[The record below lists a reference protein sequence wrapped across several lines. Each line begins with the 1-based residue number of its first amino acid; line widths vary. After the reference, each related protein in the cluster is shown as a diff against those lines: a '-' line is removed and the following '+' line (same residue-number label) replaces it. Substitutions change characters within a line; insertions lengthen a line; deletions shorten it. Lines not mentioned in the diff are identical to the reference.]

1 MAYAALVFV
10 VLQVGDLTFEA
21 LGFPSWTYTFVVVL
35 SVLGFPVVAGL
46 AWAFD
51 VTPEGLERTP
61 EPGSS
66 EPAAPVG
73 RFPAAAVMAGAAT
86 VVLATVL
93 TWVITGPDGPVAFET
108 LDPDVIAVTP
118 FRVASSDPGLT
129 YLREGALDLLAA
141 KLTAAP
147 RVVDPRT
154 LMSAWRGATGDQQ
167 QDLPRGEA
175 LTLAG
180 GLGAGRI
187 LLGSI
192 VGRPQSLT
200 LNAELL
206 DVASGETIAETS
218 LQGPADSIQSLLD
231 GLAGRLIG
239 AQVGAPLA
247 SITST
252 SVPAVRDYLDG
263 QALLRRGEYA
273 SAGEAFNRALDRD
286 SLFAAAAIGLWNTVS
301 MSFGGGDLSRPT
313 RLAWAGRDRLTSA
326 DREYLRAMVGANY
339 PAPTTVRDQ
348 IALLERVVRS
358 FPDRPEAWYELGD
371 EFAHRAV
378 QLGDTIF
385 LERAIDGFRRA
396 LDLDPSFGVARQH
409 LIWYLKE
416 AGDPAWQEEAR
427 RFLTEYP
434 DGETA
439 FNAQVMLA
447 SADGVPGLQ
456 RYLETALDSVP
467 PSHLYWLVI
476 PDPSVGG
483 VQGTWPHYAELAIE
497 RLERSAGTD
506 SERARALQVREDAS
520 RLLGRI
526 GEARAAGLE
535 RGRLTGRTDRYF
547 VDLIFNALGHG
558 DTTSVAEAV
567 VELAAITG
575 GPAQADVTQRPYETC
590 VLGLWAER
598 VGRDET
604 ASAWL
609 ESLRAGVGAPYE
621 TTGEMARQTCVLLLG
636 ALLGH
641 RAGATDA
648 EQRIDRL
655 ATWLDQG
662 PAGAQIRDI
671 AKLEL
676 SRMYQARGQPDRALS
691 YARRTSRSQRVP
703 LLAPMVRLQGE
714 LHHEL
719 GNWAAAAE
727 SFALYLHLRADP
739 DPVLL
744 PEVQD
749 VRDRLDE
756 VRRGVSELS
765 GNR

>member
-1 MAYAALVFV
+1 MAYAALVFI

-35 SVLGFPVVAGL
+35 SVLGFPAVAGL

-66 EPAAPVG
+66 EPAAAVG
-73 RFPAAAVMAGAAT
+73 RFPAVAMMAGATT
-86 VVLATVL
+86 VVLSIVL
-93 TWVITGPDGPVAFET
+93 TWVITRPDGPPAFES
-108 LDPDVIAVTP
+108 LDPDVVAVTP

-154 LMSAWRGATGDQQ
+154 LMSAWRGAVGDQ

-192 VGRPQSLT
+192 VGRPESLRIS
-200 LNAELL
+200 AELL
-206 DVASGETIAETS
+206 DVASGETVAETS
-218 LQGPADSIQSLLD
+218 LEGPADSIQSLLD

-263 QALLRRGEYA
+263 QALFRRGEYA

-286 SLFAAAAIGLWNTVS
+286 SLFAAAAIGLWNTIS

-313 RLAWAGRDRLTSA
+313 RLAWAGRNRLSSA
-326 DREYLRAMVGANY
+326 DREYLRALVGANY
-339 PAPTTVRDQ
+339 PAPTTLRDQ
-348 IALLERVVRS
+348 IALQERVVRS

-378 QLGDTIF
+378 QLGDTTF

-427 RFLTEYP
+427 RFLSEYP
-434 DGETA
+434 TGETA

-447 SADGVPGLQ
+447 SADGASGLQ
-456 RYLETALDSVP
+456 QYLETALDSVP
-467 PSHLYWLVI
+467 PEHLYWLVN

-483 VQGTWPHYAELAIE
+483 VQGTWPHYAEVAIE

-506 SERARALQVREDAS
+506 SERVRALLVREDVS
-520 RLLGRI
+520 RLLGRL

-535 RGRLTGRTDRYF
+535 RGRLTGRTDQYS

-567 VELAAITG
+567 VELTTITG
-575 GPAQADVTQRPYETC
+575 GPAQADVTQRPYEAC
-590 VLGLWAER
+590 ALGLWAER
-598 VGRDET
+598 IGQDEA
-604 ASAWL
+604 ASEWL

-621 TTGEMARQTCVLLLG
+621 TTVEMARQTCVLLLG
-636 ALLGH
+636 ALRGH
-641 RAGATDA
+641 RAGAADV
-648 EQRIDRL
+648 EQRLDRL
-655 ATWLDQG
+655 ATWLDEG
-662 PAGAQIRDI
+662 PAGTPIR
-671 AKLEL
+671 ALANLEL
-676 SRMYQARGQPDRALS
+676 SRIYQARGQPDRALS
-691 YARRTSRSQRVP
+691 YARRRERSQRAR
-703 LLAPMVRLQGE
+703 LLATMVRLQGE
-714 LHHEL
+714 LHQEL
-719 GNWAAAAE
+719 GNLAAAAE
-727 SFALYLHLRADP
+727 SFEVYLHIRADP

-749 VRDRLDE
+749 VRGRLDDI
-756 VRRGVSELS
+756 RGGVSDQS